1 MKNTNCP
8 CKKKKC
14 IRHGDCK
21 ECRKHHIESKRQR
34 PVACERNH
42 KLLKQSA
49 VMIETILLM
58 VILQFVRELSERL
71 LNPLFPGTVFA
82 ERMVTAVIMIT
93 LSCAVV
99 IYARIRKTVISVFSK
114 RFGKAYIIAS
124 CVSAI
129 LLISTPSNFTGGYQ
143 AIMLLIYGSIVTP
156 VFEELIF
163 RGYIWNRLDTI
174 FSKEIFVFIWSV
186 ILFTVWHIGYMIPQ
200 IASGN
205 INAVVWKLAAG
216 LGYGTVLGIVR
227 LKTKNCYATMLLHG
241 VLNIFMV

>member
-1 MKNTNCP
+1 MENTSCP

-14 IRHGDCK
+14 IRHGDC
-21 ECRKHHIESKRQR
+21 EACRKFHMESKRQR
-34 PVACERNH
+34 PVACERDH
-42 KLLKQSA
+42 KSLKQST
-49 VMIETILLM
+49 VIIEAISLM
-58 VILQFVRELSERL
+58 VILQFVREFSERL

-82 ERMVTAVIMIT
+82 ERMITMMIMIV
-93 LSCAVV
+93 LSGVV
-99 IYARIRKTVISVFSK
+99 VLYARLRKTALLVFPK
-114 RFGKAYIIAS
+114 HFGKTYLIAS

-143 AIMLLIYGSIVTP
+143 AIMLLLYGSIVTP

-163 RGYIWNRLDTI
+163 RGYVWNRLETVL
-174 FSKEIFVFIWSV
+174 SKEILVFIWSV

-200 IASGN
+200 IVAGN
-205 INAVVWKLAAG
+205 ITAIVLKLAAG

-227 LKTKNCYATMLLHG
+227 LKTKNCYATLLLHG

>member
-1 MKNTNCP
+1 MENISYP

-14 IRHGDCK
+14 IRHGDCE

-42 KLLKQSA
+42 KSLRQSTVIIEA
-49 VMIETILLM
+49 VILI
-58 VILQFVRELSERL
+58 VILQFVRELSEWL

-82 ERMVTAVIMIT
+82 ERMVTMVVMLI
-93 LSCAVV
+93 LSGAVV
-99 IYARIRKTVISVFSK
+99 LYARFRKTALSVFSK
-114 RFGKAYIIAS
+114 HFGKTYILAS

-163 RGYIWNRLDTI
+163 RGYLWNRLNTVL
-174 FSKEIFVFIWSV
+174 SKEVFVFIWSV
-186 ILFTVWHIGYMIPQ
+186 VLFTVWHMGYMIPQ
-200 IASGN
+200 LVSGN
-205 INAVVWKLAAG
+205 ITAVVWKLAAG
-216 LGYGTVLGIVR
+216 LGYGTVLGLLR
-227 LKTKNCYATMLLHG
+227 LKAKNCYATMLLHG